1 MSRDFQPA
9 DDRPRGLGAQVNEL
23 PPRSEVADQL
33 YLIME
38 QRNAQAGW
46 RWFAACKGMDPDIFF
61 AGKGPGAN
69 DHARAICGRC
79 PVSTQCLRDL
89 GQYYGGFVGG
99 MTTTQRVKAHI
110 AKLRLAEREMSTF
123 IVQTEPEEIAAL
135 DLGIKPNSINRRR
148 YPKKNP
154 EKATT

>member
-1 MSRDFQPA
+1 M
-9 DDRPRGLGAQVNEL
+9 NEL

-38 QRNAQAGW
+38 QRNDQAGW

-61 AGKGPGAN
+61 GGKGRGAN

-79 PVSTQCLRDL
+79 PVRADCLRDL
-89 GQYYGGFVGG
+89 GQYYGGFIGG
-99 MTTTQRVKAHI
+99 MTTTQRVRAHI

-123 IVQTEPEEIAAL
+123 IVETESEEIAAL
-135 DLGIKPNSINRRR
+135 DLGITPDAIKHRRHR
-148 YPKKNP
+148 AAKKNQ
-154 EKATT
+154 ETTT

>member
-1 MSRDFQPA
+1 
-9 DDRPRGLGAQVNEL
+9 VNEL

-38 QRNAQAGW
+38 QRNDQAGW

-61 AGKGPGAN
+61 GGKGRGAN

-79 PVSTQCLRDL
+79 PVRADCLRDL
-89 GQYYGGFVGG
+89 GQYYGGFIGG
-99 MTTTQRVKAHI
+99 MTTTQRVRAHI

-123 IVQTEPEEIAAL
+123 IVETESEEIAAL
-135 DLGIKPNSINRRR
+135 DLGITPDAIKHRRHR
-148 YPKKNP
+148 AARKNQ
-154 EKATT
+154 ETTT

>member
-1 MSRDFQPA
+1 M
-9 DDRPRGLGAQVNEL
+9 NEL

-33 YLIME
+33 FLIME
-38 QRNAQAGW
+38 TRNAQAEW

-69 DHARAICGRC
+69 DTARAICAEC
-79 PVSTQCLRDL
+79 PVSAECLRDL
-89 GQYYGGFVGG
+89 GQYYGGFIGG

-123 IVQTEPEEIAAL
+123 ITETENDEIAAL
-135 DLGIKPNSINRRR
+135 DLGITPDAIKHRRHR
-148 YPKKNP
+148 AAKRNQ
-154 EKATT
+154 ETTT

>member
-1 MSRDFQPA
+1 M
-9 DDRPRGLGAQVNEL
+9 NEL

-69 DHARAICGRC
+69 DHARTICGGC
-79 PVSTQCLRDL
+79 PVRADCLRDL

-110 AKLRLAEREMSTF
+110 AKLRLVEREMDAF
-123 IVQTEPEEIAAL
+123 IVETEPEEIAAL
-135 DLGIKPNSINRRR
+135 DLGIKANSINRRR
-148 YPKKNP
+148 HRAAKKNQ
-154 EKATT
+154 ETTT

>member
-1 MSRDFQPA
+1 M
-9 DDRPRGLGAQVNEL
+9 NEL

-33 YLIME
+33 FLIME
-38 QRNAQAGW
+38 TRNAQAEW

-69 DHARAICGRC
+69 DTARAICAEC
-79 PVSTQCLRDL
+79 PVSAECLRDL
-89 GQYYGGFVGG
+89 GQYYGGFIGG

-123 IVQTEPEEIAAL
+123 ITETENDEIAAL
-135 DLGIKPNSINRRR
+135 DLGIKTNSINRRR
-148 YPKKNP
+148 HRAAKKNQ
-154 EKATT
+154 ETTT

>member
-1 MSRDFQPA
+1 M
-9 DDRPRGLGAQVNEL
+9 NEL

-38 QRNAQAGW
+38 ARNAQAGW

-69 DHARAICGRC
+69 DHARTICAEC
-79 PVSTQCLRDL
+79 PVRAECLRDL

-110 AKLRLAEREMSTF
+110 AKLRLAEREMEVF
-123 IVQTEPEEIAAL
+123 IVKTEHEEIAAL
-135 DLGIKPNSINRRR
+135 DIGIKPDAIYKRRLR
-148 YPKKNP
+148 AAKKNQ
-154 EKATT
+154 ETTT

>member
-1 MSRDFQPA
+1 M
-9 DDRPRGLGAQVNEL
+9 NEL

-38 QRNAQAGW
+38 ARNAQAGW

-61 AGKGPGAN
+61 AGKGQGAN

-79 PVSTQCLRDL
+79 PVRADCLRDL
-89 GQYYGGFVGG
+89 GQYYGGFIGG

-110 AKLRLAEREMSTF
+110 AKLRLAEREMDAF
-123 IVQTEPEEIAAL
+123 IVKTEPEEIAAH

-148 YPKKNP
+148 HRAAKKNQ
-154 EKATT
+154 ETTT

>member
-1 MSRDFQPA
+1 M
-9 DDRPRGLGAQVNEL
+9 NEL

-38 QRNAQAGW
+38 ARNAQAGW

-61 AGKGPGAN
+61 GGKGRGAN
-69 DHARAICGRC
+69 DYARTICGRC
-79 PVSTQCLRDL
+79 PVRADCLRDL
-89 GQYYGGFVGG
+89 GQYYGGFIGG

-110 AKLRLAEREMSTF
+110 AKLRLAEREMDAF
-123 IVQTEPEEIAAL
+123 IVETEPEEIAAL

-148 YPKKNP
+148 HRAAKKNQ
-154 EKATT
+154 ETTT

>member
-1 MSRDFQPA
+1 
-9 DDRPRGLGAQVNEL
+9 VNEL

-33 YLIME
+33 FLIME

-79 PVSTQCLRDL
+79 PVRADCLRDL
-89 GQYYGGFVGG
+89 GQYYGGFIGG

-123 IVQTEPEEIAAL
+123 IVETEPEEIAAL
-135 DLGIKPNSINRRR
+135 DLGIKANSINRRR
-148 YPKKNP
+148 HRAAKKTQ
-154 EKATT
+154 ETTT

>member
-1 MSRDFQPA
+1 
-9 DDRPRGLGAQVNEL
+9 VNEL

-61 AGKGPGAN
+61 AHTGRTGN
-69 DHARAICGRC
+69 DHARGICAEC
-79 PVSTQCLRDL
+79 PVRAECLRDL
-89 GQYYGGFVGG
+89 GQYYGGFIGG
-99 MTTTQRVKAHI
+99 MTSTQRKKGRIV
-110 AKLRLAEREMSTF
+110 RVNLAQREMLAF
-123 IVQTEPEEIAAL
+123 IAATENDEIAAL
-135 DLGIKPNSINRRR
+135 DLGIKPEALDRRR

>member
-1 MSRDFQPA
+1 
-9 DDRPRGLGAQVNEL
+9 VNEL

-33 YLIME
+33 FLIME

-69 DHARAICGRC
+69 DHARTICGRC
-79 PVSTQCLRDL
+79 PVRADCLRDL
-89 GQYYGGFVGG
+89 GQYYGGFIGG

-110 AKLRLAEREMSTF
+110 AKLRLAEREMSAF
-123 IVQTEPEEIAAL
+123 IAETEPEELAAL
-135 DLGIKPNSINRRR
+135 DLGIKANSIHRRR
-148 YPKKNP
+148 HRAAKKNQ
-154 EKATT
+154 ETTT

>member
-1 MSRDFQPA
+1 M
-9 DDRPRGLGAQVNEL
+9 NEL

-38 QRNAQAGW
+38 ARYDQAGW

-61 AGKGPGAN
+61 GGKGQGAN

-79 PVSTQCLRDL
+79 PVRADCLRDL
-89 GQYYGGFVGG
+89 GQYYGGFIGG

-110 AKLRLAEREMSTF
+110 AKLRLAEREMDAF
-123 IVQTEPEEIAAL
+123 IVETEPEEIAAL

-148 YPKKNP
+148 HRAAKKNQ
-154 EKATT
+154 ETTT

>member
-1 MSRDFQPA
+1 M
-9 DDRPRGLGAQVNEL
+9 NEL

-61 AGKGPGAN
+61 AGKGRGAN
-69 DHARAICGRC
+69 DHARTICGRC
-79 PVSTQCLRDL
+79 PVRADCLRDL
-89 GQYYGGFVGG
+89 GKYEGGFVGG

-110 AKLRLAEREMSTF
+110 AKLRLAEREMDAF
-123 IVQTEPEEIAAL
+123 IVETEPEEIAAL
-135 DLGIKPNSINRRR
+135 DLGIKPNSINRGRHR
-148 YPKKNP
+148 AAKKNQ
-154 EKATT
+154 ETTT

>member
-1 MSRDFQPA
+1 M
-9 DDRPRGLGAQVNEL
+9 NEL

-38 QRNAQAGW
+38 QRNDQAGW

-61 AGKGPGAN
+61 GGKGRGAN

-79 PVSTQCLRDL
+79 PVRADCLRDL
-89 GQYYGGFVGG
+89 GQYYGGFIGG
-99 MTTTQRVKAHI
+99 MTTTQRVRAHI

-123 IVQTEPEEIAAL
+123 IVETESEEIAAL
-135 DLGIKPNSINRRR
+135 DLGITPDAIKHRRHR
-148 YPKKNP
+148 AARKNQ
-154 EKATT
+154 ETTT

>member
-1 MSRDFQPA
+1 M
-9 DDRPRGLGAQVNEL
+9 NEL

-33 YLIME
+33 FLIME

-61 AGKGPGAN
+61 APVGAGHS
-69 DHARAICGRC
+69 HARGICAEC
-79 PVSTQCLRDL
+79 PVRAECLRDL
-89 GQYYGGFVGG
+89 GKYESGFVGG
-99 MTTTQRVKAHI
+99 MTSTQRRKGRIVSVN
-110 AKLRLAEREMSTF
+110 LAQREMRAF
-123 IVQTEPEEIAAL
+123 IAATENDEIAAL
-135 DLGIKPNSINRRR
+135 DLGIKPEALDRRR